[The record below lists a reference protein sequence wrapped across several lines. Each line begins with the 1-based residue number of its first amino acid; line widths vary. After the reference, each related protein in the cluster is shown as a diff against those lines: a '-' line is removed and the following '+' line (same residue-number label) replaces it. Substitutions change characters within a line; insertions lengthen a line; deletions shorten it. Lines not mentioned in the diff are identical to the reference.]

1 MNIQPKILSAI
12 SAIAAFSALP
22 AAAQEAN
29 QNRTDENHISVGV
42 GALVI
47 ESPFSGED
55 SRVFPLPILS
65 IKHGPL
71 YLEGGEAGVAL
82 DAPLG
87 DLIPSAQLF
96 VAARNTVARDRH
108 KITADAGG
116 RLALSSSL
124 GELSAE
130 YRHDITGTFD
140 GGEFILRYRLPIN
153 IGRVTIS
160 PAAQVNFLDRATA
173 NHMYGVTAKQRA
185 RAIRKGR
192 DVILPVA
199 PITDSAMNLGGDI
212 TTTFQISD
220 RLTIVGVLG
229 GTYLDK
235 AIHRSA
241 AIDQKWESQAV
252 LGLIYNF

>member
-1 MNIQPKILSAI
+1 MPSHRKKILAVA
-12 SAIAAFSALP
+12 AIASFAALP
-22 AAAQEAN
+22 ATAQ
-29 QNRTDENHISVGV
+29 DGDGNHISVGA
-42 GALVI
+42 GALMI
-47 ESPFSGED
+47 ESPFKGED
-55 SRVFPLPILS
+55 TRVMPLPILS
-65 IKHGPL
+65 IKQGPL
-71 YLEGGEAGVAL
+71 YLEGGEAGVEL
-82 DAPLG
+82 DTPLG
-87 DLIPSAQLF
+87 DLTPSAQLF
-96 VAARNTVARDRH
+96 VAARNTVARDRQ
-108 KITADAGG
+108 KITADAGA

-124 GELSAE
+124 GDLSAE

-140 GGEFILRYRLPIN
+140 GGEIILRYRLPIT

-160 PAAQVNFLDRATA
+160 PGAQVNFLDRATA

-220 RLTIVGVLG
+220 RLTLIGVLG

>member
-1 MNIQPKILSAI
+1 MPTERKNLL
-12 SAIAAFSALP
+12 AIAAIASFAALP
-22 AAAQEAN
+22 TNAQEP
-29 QNRTDENHISVGV
+29 DDNHISVGV
-42 GALVI
+42 GALMI
-47 ESPFSGED
+47 ESPFEGEGTQI
-55 SRVFPLPILS
+55 FPLPMLS
-65 IKHGPL
+65 IKQGPL
-71 YLEGGEAGVAL
+71 YLEGGEVGVQL
-82 DAPLG
+82 DTPLG
-87 DLIPSAQLF
+87 DVIPSAQLF
-96 VAARNTVARDRH
+96 VAARNTVARDRQ
-108 KITADAGG
+108 KITADAGA

-124 GELSAE
+124 GDLSAE

-140 GGEFILRYRLPIN
+140 GGEFILRYQLPIS

-212 TTTFQISD
+212 TTTFQISE
-220 RLTIVGVLG
+220 RLTMIGVLG

-241 AIDQKWESQAV
+241 AIDQKWESQAIV
-252 LGLIYNF
+252 GLIYNF

>member
-1 MNIQPKILSAI
+1 MPTERKILLAVTAI
-12 SAIAAFSALP
+12 TSFAALP
-22 AAAQEAN
+22 AAAQEP
-29 QNRTDENHISVGV
+29 DDNHVSVGV
-42 GALVI
+42 GALMI
-47 ESPFSGED
+47 ESPFDGED
-55 SRVFPLPILS
+55 TQTFPLPMLS

-71 YLEGGEAGVAL
+71 YLEGGEVGVEL
-82 DAPLG
+82 DAPIG
-87 DLIPSAQLF
+87 DVSPSAQLF
-96 VAARNTVARDRH
+96 VAARNTVARDRQ
-108 KITADAGG
+108 KITADAGA

-124 GELSAE
+124 GDLSAE

-140 GGEFILRYRLPIN
+140 GGEFILRYQLPIN
-153 IGRVTIS
+153 LGRFTIS

-212 TTTFQISD
+212 TATFQISE
-220 RLTIVGVLG
+220 RLTMIGVLG

-241 AIDQKWESQAV
+241 AIDQKWESQAI